1 LLTSL
6 ERGRYAIVAGKIA
19 FNPDE
24 TWKKVGSISRR
35 ESEVGLLWTR

>member
-24 TWKKVGSISRR
+24 TWEEGGVDLAERK
-35 ESEVGLLWTR
+35 